1 MNIPGQKL
9 LTDSV
14 AISYPFVHFD
24 TVSIIT
30 SGPVQFPDKKKY
42 SLYFFLGKLYFISFN
57 LKSQKRFTQ
66 EYVPFCM
73 TQINDNKCILG
84 AYHQNELG
92 GFV

>member
-30 SGPVQFPDKKKY
+30 SGPVQFPVQKKY
-42 SLYFFLGKLYFISFN
+42 SLYFFPWKTLSYFS
-57 LKSQKRFTQ
+57 
-66 EYVPFCM
+66 
-73 TQINDNKCILG
+73 
-84 AYHQNELG
+84 
-92 GFV
+92 

>member
-30 SGPVQFPDKKKY
+30 SGPVQFPD
-42 SLYFFLGKLYFISFN
+42 
-57 LKSQKRFTQ
+57 
-66 EYVPFCM
+66 
-73 TQINDNKCILG
+73 
-84 AYHQNELG
+84 
-92 GFV
+92 